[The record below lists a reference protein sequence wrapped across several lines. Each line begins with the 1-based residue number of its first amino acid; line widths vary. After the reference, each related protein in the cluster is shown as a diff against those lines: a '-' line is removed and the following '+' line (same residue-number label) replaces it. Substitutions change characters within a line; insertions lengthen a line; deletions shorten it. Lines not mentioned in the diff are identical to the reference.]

1 MTQKKRS
8 SSWRVWHRWL
18 SLIFGLQMVIW
29 TISGAYMVFF
39 DLDYIHGDHLVQ
51 DISQPIPKGVE
62 ISSLNDLLSRYPETR
77 KTSLKSV
84 WLNQKLQPVYKIES
98 NEGAFLVNAES
109 LQRIDITEQHIKKLA
124 NQYYTKDPDAIESVV
139 YMTDNPPTE
148 VSGALLPI
156 WQVNY
161 ADFGNTRLYLSETT
175 GELLVKR
182 HTFWRG
188 FDIAWMLHIM
198 DYDERVDI
206 ETWWL
211 KGFIIGTF
219 ILMITGTVLLFY
231 TITFKRKS
239 TGGAQ

>member
-39 DLDYIHGDHLVQ
+39 DLDYIHGDHLVE
-51 DISQPIPKGVE
+51 DVSQPLPEGTEV
-62 ISSLNDLLSRYPETR
+62 SDLDKLLTRYPETE
-77 KTSLKSV
+77 KASLEARR
-84 WLNQKLQPVYKIES
+84 LDGKLQPVYKLKSDKGE
-98 NEGAFLVNAES
+98 FLVNAKS
-109 LQRIDITEQHIKKLA
+109 LERIEITQHHIEDLA
-124 NQYYTKDPDAIESVV
+124 NRYYAQESADIESVV

-148 VSGALLPI
+148 ISETLLPV

-161 ADFGNTRLYLSETT
+161 DDFGNTSLYLSETT
-175 GELLVKR
+175 GDLLVKR

-211 KGFIIGTF
+211 KAFIIGTF
-219 ILMITGTVLLFY
+219 ILMITGIVLLLY
-231 TITFKRKS
+231 TITFKRRPI
-239 TGGAQ
+239 GGAQ